1 MSFIDRLFKNEPK
14 NEVQPETQRARQKDI
29 ILQQLDRAKADISLW
44 RNGLDEWEDIYYP
57 DRTSTIQ
64 LYREILNDDTVSGYI
79 ESTKNRILA
88 NSFDVVDK
96 NGNIIEDKHLL
107 FDRDWFEQLVE
118 HFVIAELIGYRLIE
132 VMPLKRGEIDP
143 INDFFNIPDHYLI
156 PEWRRIMRGE
166 GNHGDMISYDPKPLE
181 LIEFG
186 DPFSKG
192 LLNSIAPLYI
202 YKKNAMAYWSV
213 YQSKFGV
220 PPILAK
226 TDLGNEQGV
235 QDLSEFL
242 GQMASNSFA
251 IVDTNDQIEKIQMG
265 STDGYLTFREMI
277 IQFDSAIRKRLEG
290 QTMTS
295 DDGSSRSQAEVHER
309 TGDLWFYGR
318 MQKFKRLVN
327 NQIVPLLA
335 SYGFDISET
344 DRIRFHESKDIDA
357 VIDRTVKLYQAGL
370 QVDAD
375 WLEEEIGMPLNMA
388 FESGDV
394 DEETM
399 NKIMGKHDR

>member
-1 MSFIDRLFKNEPK
+1 MSFIDRLFKKEPQ
-14 NEVQPETQRARQKDI
+14 NEVQPEIQRTRQKDI
-29 ILQQLDRAKADISLW
+29 ILQQLDRAKADINLW
-44 RNGLDEWEDIYYP
+44 RTGLDEWEDIYYP

-166 GNHGDMISYDPKPLE
+166 GNHGDMISYDTKPLE

-277 IQFDSAIRKRLEG
+277 IQFDSAIRRRLEG

-375 WLEEEIGMPLNMA
+375 WLEEEIGMPLNLA
-388 FESGDV
+388 FGDTEV